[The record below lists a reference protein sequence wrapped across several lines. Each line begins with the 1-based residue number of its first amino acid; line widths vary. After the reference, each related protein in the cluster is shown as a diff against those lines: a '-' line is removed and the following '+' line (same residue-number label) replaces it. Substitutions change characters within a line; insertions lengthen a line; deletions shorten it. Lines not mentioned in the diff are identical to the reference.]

1 MKRCVMILLAAMVVA
16 TPASAQGLREK
27 IGDLFIFG
35 SGEDPLFLG
44 GTADPNNPASVQVH
58 GSHFVPSAVES
69 NGTLISFLTAAIG
82 TNIANLPIGAT
93 SSGRT
98 YRFVGGVPVATA
110 TSPGPIFAE
119 RAQTLGRG
127 RVLVGA
133 TVNVFNF
140 QTVRGVRLD
149 NIGLNFTHA
158 NADFEGCDELLGD
171 DCTQMGVPVLEN
183 DFIHLDLSLDLRV
196 TAALFVLS
204 YGLLDWMDIGVAI
217 PVISTSMRGTSA
229 AQVVPFG
236 GDEATHFFGG
246 TPSNPDLGAS
256 RFVEGSSSGL
266 GDIAARLKIGF
277 AQSDKAGFGILAD
290 ARFATGSEED
300 FLGSGHTSI
309 RGLGIVSGLFGNFSP
324 HANVG
329 YVYRSGDM
337 QTDAVLATVGF
348 DHAFASWATLA
359 ADLITE
365 LQVGDTKLT
374 VPGTVSIDQPFDRTI
389 EPTNIPN
396 MRDDIVNGSI
406 GFKFTTA
413 PGLIVVTNALIPLN
427 DGGLRP
433 DVAWTLG
440 LEYNF

>member
-149 NIGLNFTHA
+149 NIGLNFTHVHPR
-158 NADFEGCDELLGD
+158 E
-171 DCTQMGVPVLEN
+171 
-183 DFIHLDLSLDLRV
+183 R
-196 TAALFVLS
+196 
-204 YGLLDWMDIGVAI
+204 
-217 PVISTSMRGTSA
+217 
-229 AQVVPFG
+229 
-236 GDEATHFFGG
+236 
-246 TPSNPDLGAS
+246 
-256 RFVEGSSSGL
+256 
-266 GDIAARLKIGF
+266 
-277 AQSDKAGFGILAD
+277 
-290 ARFATGSEED
+290 
-300 FLGSGHTSI
+300 
-309 RGLGIVSGLFGNFSP
+309 
-324 HANVG
+324 
-329 YVYRSGDM
+329 
-337 QTDAVLATVGF
+337 
-348 DHAFASWATLA
+348 
-359 ADLITE
+359 
-365 LQVGDTKLT
+365 
-374 VPGTVSIDQPFDRTI
+374 
-389 EPTNIPN
+389 
-396 MRDDIVNGSI
+396 
-406 GFKFTTA
+406 
-413 PGLIVVTNALIPLN
+413 
-427 DGGLRP
+427 
-433 DVAWTLG
+433 
-440 LEYNF
+440 